1 MTIDEVLALPA
12 AVPLALACRALNIGT
27 TKGYQLAREGGFPVP
42 LKPVGNSKYHAPK
55 TAILEYLGIE
65 DIPAADR
72 GKRVELESRPAL
84 DALAEVLDAIP
95 DSITRYAAY
104 TPLARLIELDTGE
117 RREQRTQQ
125 RSPNAWEA
133 EPR

>member
-1 MTIDEVLALPA
+1 
-12 AVPLALACRALNIGT
+12 
-27 TKGYQLAREGGFPVP
+27 VP
-42 LKPVGNSKYHAPK
+42 LKPVGNSKYRAPK

-72 GKRVELESRPAL
+72 GQSADLESRPAL

-104 TPLARLIELDTGE
+104 TLLARLIELGTGE
-117 RREQRTQQ
+117 RREQRT
-125 RSPNAWEA
+125 
-133 EPR
+133 